1 MDQLGALRDPRDA
14 SFANTTTH
22 GPAGMIRESGLFL
35 AVFLALWAG
44 ALDWRYRRIPNWL
57 TVPGLLAG
65 IAVNTIAGRWP
76 GAKTS
81 LLGAGLGLLLLLP
94 FVVIKA
100 LGAGDWKLIGAI
112 GACLGSAR
120 LVEVLIGSVLV
131 AGVMAVGMIIYKGR
145 ARQALVNMGHMLRAF
160 LTLHLPGPQVSLDNP
175 DAVKIPFGVAVALT
189 VVLFGVR
196 RALGVV

>member
-1 MDQLGALRDPRDA
+1 MVQPGVLRDPQDA
-14 SFANTTTH
+14 SFGNTTTH

-35 AVFLALWAG
+35 AVFLARWAG
-44 ALDWRYRRIPNWL
+44 VLDWRYRRIPNWL
-57 TVPGLLAG
+57 TLPGLLAG
-65 IAVNTIAGRWP
+65 IAVNTLANGWA

-112 GACLGSAR
+112 GACLGTGR
-120 LVEVLIGSVLV
+120 LIEVLIGSVLV
-131 AGVMAVGMIIYKGR
+131 AGVMAVGLIIYKGR
-145 ARQALVNMGHMLRAF
+145 ARQALVNIGPMLWAF
-160 LTLHLPGPQVSLDNP
+160 LTMHLPGPEVSLDNP

-189 VVLFGVR
+189 VVLFGV
-196 RALGVV
+196 

>member
-1 MDQLGALRDPRDA
+1 
-14 SFANTTTH
+14 
-22 GPAGMIRESGLFL
+22 MIRESGLFL

-65 IAVNTIAGRWP
+65 IAVNAITGGSP

-120 LVEVLIGSVLV
+120 LIEVLIGSVLV
-131 AGVMAVGMIIYKGR
+131 AGVMAAGMIIYKGR

-160 LTLHLPGPQVSLDNP
+160 LTMHLPGPQVSLDNP

-196 RALGVV
+196 RALGAV

>member
-1 MDQLGALRDPRDA
+1 
-14 SFANTTTH
+14 
-22 GPAGMIRESGLFL
+22 MIRESGLFL

-65 IAVNTIAGRWP
+65 IAVNTIAGRWT
-76 GAKTS
+76 GAKAS

-131 AGVMAVGMIIYKGR
+131 AGVMAAGMIIYKGR
-145 ARQALVNMGHMLRAF
+145 GRQALVNMGHMLRAF
-160 LTLHLPGPQVSLDNP
+160 LTMHLPGPQVSLDNP